1 MINLVLADDHKII
14 RDGIK
19 SLLSGEPSIRIV
31 GEASN
36 GIELLEVLGTVDAHV
51 ALLDLNM
58 PGMDGFEAMKHIKE
72 RFPQVK
78 TLALSMLDHENYV
91 LQVMDAG
98 AMGYLLKNSGM
109 EELVFGIRMA
119 AQGTH
124 YISSE
129 ISIALLHRL
138 KTLQEQHAL
147 PHSLADVSTEKPS
160 GDLSKRE
167 VEVLHLIAQGST
179 NAEIA
184 EKLFTSRRTIETHRQ
199 NLLEKTG
206 ANNTATL
213 IMYGI
218 SRGLLKAN
226 GAVPDEASSAT

>member
-1 MINLVLADDHKII
+1 MINLVLVDDHKII

-19 SLLSGEPSIRIV
+19 SLLSGEPTVKIV

-36 GIELLEVLGTVDAHV
+36 GIELLEVLAGVEAHV
-51 ALLDLNM
+51 VLLDLNM
-58 PGMDGFEAMKHIKE
+58 PGMDGFEAMKHIKD
-72 RFPQVK
+72 RFPQVR

-91 LQVMDAG
+91 LRVMDAG
-98 AMGYLLKNSGM
+98 AMGYILKNTGM

-119 AQGTH
+119 SQGLH

-129 ISIALLHRL
+129 ISMSLLHRL
-138 KTLQEQHAL
+138 KSLQEQYAA
-147 PHSLADVSTEKPS
+147 PHSLADVTTEKPS

-167 VEVLHLIAQGST
+167 VEVLHLIAQGFT

>member
-1 MINLVLADDHKII
+1 MSD
-14 RDGIK
+14 
-19 SLLSGEPSIRIV
+19 EPSIRIV

-36 GIELLEVLGTVDAHV
+36 GIELLDVLVNVDAHV

-72 RFPQVK
+72 RFPHVK
-78 TLALSMLDHENYV
+78 MLALSMLDHENYV
-91 LQVMDAG
+91 MQVMNAG

-119 AQGTH
+119 SQGAH

-129 ISIALLHRL
+129 ISLALLNRL
-138 KTLQEQHAL
+138 KTLQDQYAV
-147 PHSLADVSTEKPS
+147 PHSLADVTTEKPS
-160 GDLSKRE
+160 SDLSKRE
-167 VEVLHLIAQGST
+167 VEVLHLIAQGFT

-226 GAVPDEASSAT
+226 GSVPDEASSAT